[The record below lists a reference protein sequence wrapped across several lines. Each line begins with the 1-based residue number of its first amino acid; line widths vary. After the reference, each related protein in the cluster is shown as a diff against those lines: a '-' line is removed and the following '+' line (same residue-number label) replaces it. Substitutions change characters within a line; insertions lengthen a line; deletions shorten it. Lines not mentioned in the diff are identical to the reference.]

1 MAQNTMYPGI
11 DNSPK
16 TTITL
21 ALAAADTS
29 IAIENTAV
37 LPDAPNLAT
46 IGTGDNAEVILY
58 NAIEGN
64 VLTGCVRGV
73 GGTARVW
80 SAGTNIYRAYTN
92 KDHQTFIDNIKD
104 LDNRKLST
112 DGVGSD
118 LTLNFTEAEQK
129 ANITTGEKLSVIAG
143 KIAKWFSSFGAAAWL
158 GVGSSENTVA
168 AGKHAEQ
175 HKTGGMDALAA
186 SDIGAAAS
194 IHAANHKTGGT
205 DAIAPADIGAAA
217 SSHAHGSI
225 TTDGKVGSTADL
237 PLFTL
242 VGGAVGTKSK
252 SDARIALDIEARGF
266 EYGGRVIPY
275 SWAEIQAKIKA
286 ADFTG
291 LRVGD
296 YKDITLNRAFYDAAA
311 DADKT
316 MSSAVFRMEIA
327 GIDSYYQY
335 GDTAVPHHIDFI
347 SRDCYATA
355 LLYNATATNSGAYL
369 GSALFTT
376 LNGSRG
382 IVSLLPADVAAVIIS
397 KRGLTETKTAA
408 DTTGWAWNDMGKLW
422 LPTEQEVWGHVTWA
436 EHKYGGGLSVHYPI
450 FQHGLRHI
458 IKGAGHGGGRCNWW
472 CASSMAGS
480 AANFCFV
487 NYSGFPYNASA
498 TGAGVRVPL
507 CFRVA

>member
-16 TTITL
+16 TTITS
-21 ALAAADTS
+21 AIAATDTS
-29 IAIENTAV
+29 IPIESISV

-64 VLTGCVRGV
+64 ILTGCVRGV

-143 KIAKWFSSFGAAAWL
+143 KIAKWFSLFGAAAWL

-168 AGKHAEQ
+168 AGKHAAQ

-186 SDIGAAAS
+186 SDIGAAANT
-194 IHAANHKTGGT
+194 HASNHKAGGV
-205 DAIAPADIGAAA
+205 DAIAPADIGAAE

-225 TTDGKVGSTADL
+225 TTDGKVGSTANL

-242 VGGAVGTKSK
+242 SGGAVGTKSK
-252 SDARIALDIEARGF
+252 SDAKIALDIEARGF
-266 EYGGRVIPY
+266 EYGGRAIPY
-275 SWAEIQAKIKA
+275 SWAELQAKIKA

-296 YKDITLNRAFYDAAA
+296 YKDITLSGSFYDAAA

-316 MSSAVFRMEIA
+316 ISSAVFRMEIA
-327 GIDSYYQY
+327 GIDTYYQY

-347 SRDCYATA
+347 SRDCYAAA
-355 LLYNATATNSGAYL
+355 LPYNATATNSGGFI

-376 LNGSRG
+376 LNGDRG
-382 IVSLLPADVAAVIIS
+382 IVSLLPSDVKAVVIE
-397 KRGLTETKTAA
+397 KRALCETKTEA
-408 DTTGWAWNDMGKLW
+408 DASAWAWGSFGKLW
-422 LPTEQEVWGHVTWA
+422 LPTEFEVWGGRIFA
-436 EHKYGGGLSVHYPI
+436 EQRACGLAAHYPI
-450 FQHGLRHI
+450 FGDGSLRHI
-458 IKGAGHGGGRCNWW
+458 IKGAGNGGSRCAWW
-472 CASSMAGS
+472 CASSVAGS
-480 AANFCFV
+480 AAAFCYV
-487 NYSGFPYNASA
+487 YYTGYPSYASA
-498 TGAGVRVPL
+498 TNSSVRVPL
-507 CFRVA
+507 CFRIA